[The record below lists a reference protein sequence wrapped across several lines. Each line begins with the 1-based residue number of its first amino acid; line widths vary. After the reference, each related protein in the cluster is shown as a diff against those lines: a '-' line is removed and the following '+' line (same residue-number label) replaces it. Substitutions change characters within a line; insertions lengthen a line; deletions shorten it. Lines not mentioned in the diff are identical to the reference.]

1 MPLLRILDQEDD
13 AEMAGRVKGMQK
25 LSLKGEGRRGAE
37 DNLQATQWMLKPPT
51 DMENKEKE
59 PSLG

>member
-25 LSLKGEGRRGAE
+25 LSLKGGAE